1 MPRTVLSCPTDR
13 TCLTSGAKAYVH
25 LIQVTSPPRRISRP
39 PLAGGDVEI
48 PEVAREHRLGGA
60 LEQLRP
66 AGTERQKQG
75 SSNGKTEQMLYAIKY
90 LGTYREKITRATGFE
105 VTSSLSRKESSYK
118 TVQSS
123 RRKNTPPPS

>member
-13 TCLTSGAKAYVH
+13 TYLTSGANAYVL
-25 LIQVTSPPRRISRP
+25 LIQVTSPPRRTSRP

-75 SSNGKTEQMLYAIKY
+75 SSIGKT
-90 LGTYREKITRATGFE
+90 
-105 VTSSLSRKESSYK
+105 
-118 TVQSS
+118 
-123 RRKNTPPPS
+123 

>member
-13 TCLTSGAKAYVH
+13 TYLTSGANAYVL
-25 LIQVTSPPRRISRP
+25 LIQVTSPPRRTSRP
-39 PLAGGDVEI
+39 PLAGGLRGDVEI

-75 SSNGKTEQMLYAIKY
+75 SSIGKT
-90 LGTYREKITRATGFE
+90 
-105 VTSSLSRKESSYK
+105 
-118 TVQSS
+118 
-123 RRKNTPPPS
+123 